1 MDIRRYGK
9 QCTARRAAS
18 RLVFRFGWHFEFH
31 REKPPVADALWLN
44 TTGNFIGVAFHTR
57 HITHFAESVNLLLLK
72 LLAPAEFPQVR
83 VAARFHS
90 QLHNLFLPTFRD
102 FNEYEWSKQYLRL
115 LVDSFPAGLA
125 PRVWKRQD
133 IILLQRRFHSPRF
146 LCFHGAAL
154 MDRMAYNKDG
164 GIFAGFFSADWMRAL
179 SYKYA
184 LVLAAAPAQPAP
196 HLSIVERFAT
206 RRWRKLPL
214 YVHAIERRFA
224 GVRVVCCT
232 HS

>member
-1 MDIRRYGK
+1 MLLSQRGFIP
-9 QCTARRAAS
+9 S
-18 RLVFRFGWHFEFH
+18 WHNSSC
-31 REKPPVADALWLN
+31 RP
-44 TTGNFIGVAFHTR
+44 
-57 HITHFAESVNLLLLK
+57 
-72 LLAPAEFPQVR
+72 
-83 VAARFHS
+83 
-90 QLHNLFLPTFRD
+90 FRD

-146 LCFHGAAL
+146 LCFHGATL

-214 YVHAIERRFA
+214 YIHAIERRFA
-224 GVRVVCCT
+224 GVRVARPT